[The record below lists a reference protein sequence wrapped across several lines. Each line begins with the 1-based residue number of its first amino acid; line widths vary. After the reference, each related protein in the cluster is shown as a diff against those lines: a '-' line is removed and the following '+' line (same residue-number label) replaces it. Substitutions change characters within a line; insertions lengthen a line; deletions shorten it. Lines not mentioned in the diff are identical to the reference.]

1 MWLVRALAAVP
12 LALFVAVVAVAC
24 GDDST
29 DNNSGNGTTQPS
41 SCPSP
46 CTPGAL
52 CYQPAPDLNC
62 NGDWYCW
69 DDDMWHCAP
78 PDSGGPGDATV
89 TFDTGNGD
97 DSGDDADADD
107 ATGPVESGPGE
118 AGPVEAGAAETGP
131 GEAGHD

>member
-1 MWLVRALAAVP
+1 MRAIAAVP
-12 LALFVAVVAVAC
+12 LALFIAVVALAC
-24 GDDST
+24 GDDTS
-29 DNNSGNGTTQPS
+29 NGGSGNSPTQPS

-69 DDDMWHCAP
+69 DDSKWHCAP

-89 TFDTGNGD
+89 VFDTGG
-97 DSGDDADADD
+97 GDDASEDSPA
-107 ATGPVESGPGE
+107 PVE
-118 AGPVEAGAAETGP
+118 AGPVEAGPVEAGPIEAGPVEAGP